1 MDIITE
7 YLGTQCAWYNST
19 ICEVSNAN
27 SSNSNLN
34 VMHFEFHSVQI
45 GKECGVCLRMLTV
58 LENATDDLLQCGA
71 NPHFV
76 S

>member
-1 MDIITE
+1 MNNITE
-7 YLGTQCAWYNST
+7 YHGTQCAWYNST
-19 ICEVSNAN
+19 ICEVSNAS

-34 VMHFEFHSVQI
+34 IMYFEFHSVQI
-45 GKECGVCLRMLTV
+45 GKECGVCFRMLTA
-58 LENATDDLLQCGA
+58 LENAIDDLLPCGA